1 MHSYLIVKSLHVLC
15 AALTLVSFTTR
26 GIWMWRD
33 APQLQRRWVRVV
45 PHIVDTVLLASAGTL
60 VVITHQYPGPV
71 AWLNAK
77 LAALVLYIALGT
89 VALRRGRSMTVRR
102 GAFVAALCVFLYI
115 VLVALTR
122 QPVPFVE

>member
-1 MHSYLIVKSLHVLC
+1 MHFYLIVKSLHVLC
-15 AALTLVSFTTR
+15 AALTFVSFVTR

-33 APQLQRRWVRVV
+33 SPRLQRRWVRVV
-45 PHIVDTVLLASAGTL
+45 PHLVDTVLLVSAGTL

-77 LAALVLYIALGT
+77 LVALVLYIVLGMI
-89 VALRRGRSMTVRR
+89 ALRRGRSMAARR
-102 GAFVAALCVFLYI
+102 GAFVAALCVFVYI

-122 QPVPFVE
+122 QHVPFVE